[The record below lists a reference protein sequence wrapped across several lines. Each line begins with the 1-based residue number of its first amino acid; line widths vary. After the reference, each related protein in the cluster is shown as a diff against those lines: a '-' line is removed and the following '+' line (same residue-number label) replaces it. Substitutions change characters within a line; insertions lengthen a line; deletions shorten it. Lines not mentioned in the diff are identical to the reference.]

1 VAWPE
6 RSSLELWH
14 KGPQKRSTALLCV
27 RKAGNKESFDG
38 LWEAESS
45 MKPALPK
52 TDPSMEPGEQQHFG
66 KSTKTRISPMLGLKG
81 LLVGASGAFLAFLS
95 LVTFCAQL
103 LTWTVPRSNAE
114 KRKGTVDDPKYQM
127 VSHAATSSAKMWQRC
142 RRKKVRLGLRSPIF
156 STVARSSRKSSTSFF
171 CGEIQ
176 EYVPTGLKTPQ
187 EPREERWVSSSGSC
201 YGNGAMLGV
210 SDFRDTSTAAAS

>member
-1 VAWPE
+1 MG
-6 RSSLELWH
+6 S
-14 KGPQKRSTALLCV
+14 
-27 RKAGNKESFDG
+27 RKQH
-38 LWEAESS
+38 EAC
-45 MKPALPK
+45 
-52 TDPSMEPGEQQHFG
+52 
-66 KSTKTRISPMLGLKG
+66 STKNRPLNGTRGE
-81 LLVGASGAFLAFLS
+81 AAFWEVYKDQNFSHAWSQRTAGWGFWGFFLS

-187 EPREERWVSSSGSC
+187 EPREERWVSSSESC

-210 SDFRDTSTAAAS
+210 SHFRDTSTAAAS